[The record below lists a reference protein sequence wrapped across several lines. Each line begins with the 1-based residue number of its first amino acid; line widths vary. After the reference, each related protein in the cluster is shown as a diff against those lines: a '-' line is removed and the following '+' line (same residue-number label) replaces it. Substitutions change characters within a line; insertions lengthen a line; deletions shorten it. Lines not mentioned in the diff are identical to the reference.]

1 MGFGI
6 GFFHIVHIIGGNQ
19 FQIMFFGK
27 FNEHPVCLTLLFH
40 AVIHD
45 LDKEVLSAE
54 NIQILLQ
61 RLLRAL
67 EVAHQRRLG
76 TDDLFGL
83 LKGNQH
89 IFLIRRFGFVIVRFV
104 IPCPPQ
110 KHTGDLAADTG

>member
-1 MGFGI
+1 MDVI
-6 GFFHIVHIIGGNQ
+6 GCDQ
-19 FQIMFFGK
+19 FEIMLSGK
-27 FNEHPVCLTLLFH
+27 FDQHSVCLPFLLH

-45 LDKEVLSAE
+45 LNKEILSAE

-61 RLLRAL
+61 RLLCPL
-67 EVAHQRRLG
+67 KVAHQRRLG

-89 IFLIRRFGFVIVRFV
+89 ILLIRRFRFVVVRFV